1 MLIARVVMSV
11 VMIIAIMTVVPVL
24 RGTCDVNVSPSVV
37 SRLMRSHP
45 VRVSKSIA
53 HKKKWYQ
60 QNRDKPVHPLD
71 PICSNLVR
79 KRQFVHKITR
89 LSPRFYNTSRKSGLC
104 WRPPTGRELRSRDR
118 CWISMLK
125 RRLSGWTKRAL
136 WNFLGR
142 EEVTDLVV

>member
-60 QNRDKPVHPLD
+60 QNRYEPVHSSD

-79 KRQFVHKITR
+79 KRQFVQEITR
-89 LSPRFYNTSRKSGLC
+89 LTLILDYPAAKFATLGLLV
-104 WRPPTGRELRSRDR
+104 RQINGQ
-118 CWISMLK
+118 K
-125 RRLSGWTKRAL
+125 RMSCQAD
-136 WNFLGR
+136 NS
-142 EEVTDLVV
+142 